1 MNKNS
6 EHGAESAVGWR
17 ETQAESL
24 AAMTPVERAVY
35 DLAAAEAEMKLELAD
50 LVYNA
55 RHEVGISQA
64 ELAARAGTHQS
75 VISAIENGAQVPTVP
90 TLLRL
95 AHALDRRLH
104 VTIDA
109 A

>member
-1 MNKNS
+1 MT
-6 EHGAESAVGWR
+6 EHHEQDAAGASGWR
-17 ETQAESL
+17 ETQAEAM
-24 AAMTPVERAVY
+24 AATTPVERAVD